1 VKLHTSPFLFKDFRQ
16 TFKNKKMKR
25 IFLGALGV
33 AALFTVSCKKDLI
46 SEDVQKPLIIGATVD
61 TLVGT
66 ISVNTT
72 LTKTTYLQGIVFVD
86 SLVTLTVNPGVTIKG
101 SLGGA
106 VPDLVNF
113 ANNKGTLIVRR
124 GAMLN
129 AVGTASQPIVWTS
142 EKTAGTRNY
151 GDWGGIVVLGKATT
165 VTSSGGAEGL
175 YEAFQL
181 APNKVPFT
189 YGAVVPVDNDNSGSI
204 RYNRIEFA
212 GGVVLQANQE
222 VNGLTL
228 CGVGSGTQVEYVEVS
243 NSGDDAFEFFGGR
256 VSAKHLISFG
266 NKDDDY
272 DFDEGY
278 VGNLQF
284 IVAYRNDL
292 ADNSGSEFIE
302 LDNNS
307 ASATFAGKAVTRP
320 TIANA
325 TFIGPSSLT
334 VRAGSGGRFDGGV
347 YVRRSGKINFAN
359 SIVYADVLPAAIGV
373 TTTTRVNIDNLP
385 GSLDPAYIRYNMWQT
400 VSATPVVW
408 DNDESNQ
415 IVDGTATAIPDF
427 VLTDTLG
434 NATQKN
440 SAYASLAAMG
450 VNAGTLQLLSGSP
463 AKTGGLSLTFLDP
476 FFTNTIQRGAVIDA
490 DPWTVAAGT
499 WISIAVN

>member
-1 VKLHTSPFLFKDFRQ
+1 M
-16 TFKNKKMKR
+16 KKF
-25 IFLGALGV
+25 FLGALGA

-46 SEDVQKPLIIGATVD
+46 SDDVQKPLIIGATVD

-72 LTKTTYLQGIVFVD
+72 LTKTTYLKGIVFVD
-86 SLVTLTVNPGVTIKG
+86 TLVTLTVNPGVTIKG
-101 SLGGA
+101 SNGGA

-113 ANNKGTLIVRR
+113 ENNKGTLIVRR
-124 GAMLN
+124 GAKLIAN
-129 AVGTASQPIVWTS
+129 GTPTQPIVWTS
-142 EKTAGTRNY
+142 EKAAGTRSY
-151 GDWGGIVVLGKATT
+151 GDWGGVVILGKATT
-165 VTSSGGAEGL
+165 VTATGGAEGL
-175 YEAFQL
+175 YEAFLL
-181 APNKVPFT
+181 APNKIPFLYGGTVPI
-189 YGAVVPVDNDNSGSI
+189 DNDNSGSI
-204 RYNRIEFA
+204 KYNRIEFA
-212 GGVVLQANQE
+212 GGVVLEANRE

-228 CGVGSGTQVEYVEVS
+228 CGVGSGTTIDWVEVS

-256 VSAKHLISFG
+256 VNAKHLLSFG

-284 IVAYRNDL
+284 IIAYRNDL

-347 YVRRSGKINFAN
+347 YVRRAGKVNFAN

-373 TTTTRVNIDNLP
+373 TPTTRGNIDNLP
-385 GSLDPAYIRYNMWQT
+385 GSSDPAYIRYNMWQT
-400 VSATPVVW
+400 VSATPVTW
-408 DNDESNQ
+408 DNDESNA
-415 IVDGTATAIPDF
+415 IVDGTATAVPDF
-427 VLTDTLG
+427 VLIDTLG

-440 SAYASLAAMG
+440 TAYASLAAMG
-450 VNAGTLQLLSGSP
+450 VNAGTLQLLPGSP

-490 DPWTVAAGT
+490 DPWTISGS
-499 WISIAVN
+499 WISIAIN

>member
-1 VKLHTSPFLFKDFRQ
+1 M
-16 TFKNKKMKR
+16 KK

-46 SEDVQKPLIIGATVD
+46 SEDVQKPLIVGATVD

-72 LTKTTYLQGIVFVD
+72 LTKTTYLKGIVFVD
-86 SLVTLTVNPGVTIKG
+86 TLVTLTVNPGVTIKG
-101 SLGGA
+101 SIGGA
-106 VPDLVNF
+106 VPDLVNLDL
-113 ANNKGTLIVRR
+113 NKGTLIVRR
-124 GAMLN
+124 GGKLVAN
-129 AVGTASQPIVWTS
+129 GTPSQPIVWTS
-142 EKTAGTRNY
+142 EKAAGTRNY
-151 GDWGGIVVLGKATT
+151 GDWGGIVILGKASI
-165 VTSSGGAEGL
+165 VTATGASENTFEAFSLASNPVPFRYGGGAL
-175 YEAFQL
+175 SIDA
-181 APNKVPFT
+181 
-189 YGAVVPVDNDNSGSI
+189 DNSGSLK
-204 RYNRIEFA
+204 YNRIEFA
-212 GGVVLQANQE
+212 GGVVLEANKE

-228 CGVGSGTQVEYVEVS
+228 CGVGSGTTLDWVEVS

-256 VSAKHLISFG
+256 VNAKHLLSFG

-284 IVAYRNDL
+284 IIAYRNDL

-307 ASATFAGKAVTRP
+307 ATATFAGKAVTRP

-334 VRAGSGGRFDGGV
+334 VRTGSGGRFDGGV
-347 YVRRSGKINFAN
+347 YVRRAGKIYFAN

-373 TTTTRVNIDNLP
+373 TPSTRVNIDNLP
-385 GSLDPAYIRYNMWQT
+385 GSSDPAYIRYNMWQT
-400 VSATPVVW
+400 VSATPVTW
-408 DNDESNQ
+408 DNDESNA
-415 IVDGTATAIPDF
+415 IVDGTATAVPDF
-427 VLTDTLG
+427 VLIDTLG
-434 NATQKN
+434 NSTQKN

-450 VNAGTLQLLSGSP
+450 VNAGTLQLLPGSP
-463 AKTGGLSLTFLDP
+463 AKTGGLSLTFIDP
-476 FFTNTIQRGAVIDA
+476 FFTNTIQRGAVIDT
-490 DPWTVAAGT
+490 DPWTISGT